1 MNRDVSLFELFK
13 DLFGSVPTV
22 NGKPPPKSGSTH
34 EGSSSKKKKKSS
46 DASVPAKEKIVLA
59 RSTTLYLTLSLST
72 LISLSLY
79 HVVLLVARIMMMI

>member
-22 NGKPPPKSGSTH
+22 QGRPPPKSGSTH

-46 DASVPAKEKIVLA
+46 DASAKPDDDSDDDFMPDKHGNLPWKKI
-59 RSTTLYLTLSLST
+59 T
-72 LISLSLY
+72 
-79 HVVLLVARIMMMI
+79 